1 MSGNIRRRGRLTKVW
16 AALAA
21 GTMVAGLAG
30 GAGAL
35 GANASPADTGADASL
50 TSTVNGYRNV
60 GYFTQWGVYGR
71 AFQAKQLDVSGSAK
85 NLTHINYSFGNI
97 NNQSLTCFMANKAQ
111 GTGPNGSDGA
121 GDSWADY
128 GMGYAADKS
137 VSGKADTWD
146 QPLAGS
152 FNQLKQL
159 KAKNP
164 KLKVMISLGGWTWS
178 KNFSRAAATE
188 QSRQK
193 LVSSCIDLY
202 IKGNLPT
209 FEGRGGAGAAAG
221 IFDGIDIDWEWPG
234 TNSGL
239 EGNGVDTV
247 NDRANFKALLAE
259 FRKQLD
265 AYGTS
270 NGKKYVL
277 SAFLPANPKDIE
289 AGGWNDPA
297 NFNSLD
303 FGNIQGYDLHGAWNP
318 TLTGHQ
324 ANLYDDPSDP
334 REPSMQFSVDKAVK
348 KYLATGIDPKQLGIG
363 LAAFG
368 RGWTGA
374 KNVAPWGPATA
385 GAPGT
390 YEAGN
395 EDYDKLKTLGTDH
408 YDAAIGAAWRYDGTQ
423 WWSYDNVATTK
434 QKTDYIVSKGLGG
447 GMWWDLTGDRN
458 GELIGTMGDKFRAA
472 APGPVTEAAPPT
484 TGNPTPTPT
493 PSATATATP
502 TGPSVPGQCSA
513 AAWSASDVYNG
524 GNTVSY
530 NGAEYK
536 AKWWTQGNAPG
547 TDAAWQKLTTC
558 AGATTPPTPEPTEAP
573 TTPAPTSTPTVAPTT
588 PPTDSSCG
596 GVWNATAT
604 YVAGSKVTL
613 DGTSYKAKWWTLGE
627 KPGVSQWGA
636 WENTGACK

>member
-1 MSGNIRRRGRLTKVW
+1 MSEKINRRKRLTKVW
-16 AALAA
+16 AAVAA

-30 GAGAL
+30 GVGAL
-35 GANASPADTGADASL
+35 GANAAPVDTGADAPL

-60 GYFTQWGVYGR
+60 GYFAQWGVYGR
-71 AFQAKQLDVSGSAK
+71 AFQAKQLDVSGTAK
-85 NLTHINYSFGNI
+85 DLTHINYSFGNI

-121 GDSWADY
+121 GDAWADF

-178 KNFSRAAATE
+178 KNFSKAAATE

-202 IKGNLPT
+202 IKGNLPN
-209 FEGRGGAGAAAG
+209 FEGRGGPGAAAG

-265 AYGTS
+265 AYGTT

-277 SAFLPANPKDIE
+277 SAFLPANPEDID

-297 NFNSLD
+297 NFKSLD

-324 ANLYDDPSDP
+324 ANLYDDPADP
-334 REPSMQFSVDKAVK
+334 REPNKKFSADKAVK
-348 KYLATGIDPKQLGIG
+348 KYLEAGIDPKQLGLG
-363 LAAFG
+363 LAAYG

-374 KNVAPWGPATA
+374 TSVAPWGPATD

-390 YEAGN
+390 YEKAN

-408 YDAAIGAAWRYDGTQ
+408 YDAATGSAWRYDGTQ
-423 WWSYDNVATTK
+423 WWSYDNIATTK

-447 GMWWDLTGDRN
+447 GMWWELSGDRN
-458 GELIGTMGDKFRAA
+458 GELIGAMSDKFRAA
-472 APGPVTEAAPPT
+472 APGPVTETAPPGT
-484 TGNPTPTPT
+484 TGPTPT
-493 PSATATATP
+493 PSATPTPSPTDPPVPGECTATP
-502 TGPSVPGQCSA
+502 
-513 AAWSASDVYNG
+513 WSASAVYNG
-524 GNTVSY
+524 GEKVSHK
-530 NGAEYK
+530 GVEYK
-536 AKWWTQGNAPG
+536 AKWWTQGGVPG
-547 TDAAWQKLTTC
+547 ADGAWQKVANC
-558 AGATTPPTPEPTEAP
+558 AGVPTDPTPTPTPTP
-573 TTPAPTSTPTVAPTT
+573 TTAPTVAPTT
-588 PPTDSSCG
+588 PPANSNCG
-596 GVWNATAT
+596 EVWNATAT
-604 YVAGSKVTL
+604 YVGGTKVSL
-613 DGTSYKAKWWTLGE
+613 DGSSYKAKWWTVGE
-627 KPGVSQWGA
+627 KPGTSQWGA
-636 WENTGACK
+636 WENVGACK

>member
-1 MSGNIRRRGRLTKVW
+1 MKEQMNRRRRLTKVW
-16 AALAA
+16 AAVAA

-30 GAGAL
+30 GVGAL
-35 GANASPADTGADASL
+35 GANAAPAGTGNDVPL

-60 GYFTQWGVYGR
+60 GYFAQWGVYGR
-71 AFQAKQLDVSGSAK
+71 AFQAKQLDVSGTAQD
-85 NLTHINYSFGNI
+85 LTHINYSFGNI
-97 NNQSLTCFMANKAQ
+97 NNQTLTCFMANKAQ
-111 GTGPNGSDGA
+111 GTGPTGSDGA
-121 GDSWADY
+121 GDAWADF

-137 VSGKADTWD
+137 VSGAADTWD

-178 KNFSRAAATE
+178 KNFSKAAATQ

-202 IKGNLPT
+202 IKGNLPN

-259 FRKQLD
+259 FRTQLD
-265 AYGTS
+265 AYGSTS
-270 NGKKYVL
+270 GKKYVL
-277 SAFLPANPKDIE
+277 SAFLPANPEDID
-289 AGGWNDPA
+289 AGGWDDPD
-297 NFNSLD
+297 NFKSLD

-324 ANLYDDPSDP
+324 ANLYDDPADP
-334 REPSMQFSVDKAVK
+334 REPSKKFSADKAVK
-348 KYLATGIDPKQLGIG
+348 KYLAAGIDPKQLGLG
-363 LAAFG
+363 LAAYG

-374 KNVAPWGPATA
+374 TSVAPWGPATD

-390 YEAGN
+390 YEKAN

-408 YDAAIGAAWRYDGTQ
+408 YNAATGAAWRYDGTQ

-434 QKTDYIVSKGLGG
+434 QKTDYILSKGLGG
-447 GMWWDLTGDRN
+447 GMWWELSGDRN
-458 GELIGTMGDKFRAA
+458 GELIGAMSDKFRAA
-472 APGPVTEAAPPT
+472 APGPVTEAAPPVT
-484 TGNPTPTPT
+484 TNPSPTPSGTSTPTPT
-493 PSATATATP
+493 D
-502 TGPSVPGQCSA
+502 PSVPGECSA
-513 AAWSASDVYNG
+513 PVWSGTAVYTG
-524 GNTVSY
+524 GSTVSY
-530 NGAEYK
+530 NGLQYK

-547 TDAAWQKLTTC
+547 TDGVWQKLADCTGSPTDPSPTPS
-558 AGATTPPTPEPTEAP
+558 TTP
-573 TTPAPTSTPTVAPTT
+573 TSAPTT
-588 PPTDSSCG
+588 PPTASSCG
-596 GVWNATAT
+596 DAWRSTAT
-604 YVAGSKVTL
+604 YAGGAKVSL
-613 DGTSYKAKWWTLGE
+613 DGTSYKAKWWTVGE
-627 KPGVSQWGA
+627 RPGELQWGA
-636 WENTGACK
+636 WENLGACT